1 MKLLSHRTIGQLLLT
16 TVLCLGVTEINA
28 QRMAPRSAGLTGT
41 HSVGARQAAGSASLS
56 GLSVALS
63 GFAADMGRMPTA
75 SEGLNALIV
84 RPPGAKNWRGP
95 YISTTNQRAPFADP
109 WGSQYRLVQQPAGR
123 RILYS
128 IHSNGPDRVAGTRD
142 DLSVQF

>member
-1 MKLLSHRTIGQLLLT
+1 MKQICCRTGCQVLLGLF
-16 TVLCLGVTEINA
+16 VCLGAFEISA
-28 QRMAPRSAGLTGT
+28 QTMGQRSAGLSLTY
-41 HSVGARQAAGSASLS
+41 SSGARQAAGSASLS
-56 GLSVALS
+56 GISVALS

-109 WGSQYRLVQQPAGR
+109 WGSQYRLVQQPAGTR
-123 RILYS
+123 MLYS
-128 IHSNGPDRVAGTRD
+128 IHSNGPDRLPGTRD

>member
-1 MKLLSHRTIGQLLLT
+1 MREISCRSIVQISLGIWLCIG
-16 TVLCLGVTEINA
+16 GTEVHA
-28 QRMAPRSAGLTGT
+28 QRVASRTAGLTRT
-41 HSVGARQAAGSASLS
+41 YSTGARQAAGSASLS

-63 GFAADMGRMPTA
+63 GFAADMGRMPTP

-109 WGSQYRLVQQPAGR
+109 WGSQYRLVQQPAGNR
-123 RILYS
+123 MLYS
-128 IHSNGPDRVAGTRD
+128 VHSNGPDRMPGTRD
-142 DLSVQF
+142 DLSIQF

>member
-1 MKLLSHRTIGQLLLT
+1 MKQICCRTAGQVLLGIL
-16 TVLCLGVTEINA
+16 VCLGVTEISA
-28 QRMAPRSAGLTGT
+28 QRVAPRSAGLTRT
-41 HSVGARQAAGSASLS
+41 NAVGARQAAGSASLS
-56 GLSVALS
+56 GISVALS

-109 WGSQYRLVQQPAGR
+109 WGSQYRLVQQPAGTR
-123 RILYS
+123 MLYS
-128 IHSNGPDRVAGTRD
+128 IHSNGPDRVPGTRD
-142 DLSVQF
+142 DLSIQF